1 MKFKITMHQCDAK
14 ELAEKLHRKEEDV
27 MTELNRI
34 DIQIGDCRY
43 HIAKAIDTQNSDMFN
58 EYYRRLERLYNE
70 RKEILKLS
78 VIGG

>member
-1 MKFKITMHQCDAK
+1 MN
-14 ELAEKLHRKEEDV
+14 
-27 MTELNRI
+27 ELNRI

-43 HIAKAIDTQNSDMFN
+43 HITKAIDTQNSDMFN
-58 EYYRRLERLYNE
+58 EYYSRLERLYNE